1 MAKRAEPLPLSKDLV
16 AASAATLVL
25 AILTRGESYGYEIL
39 ARVRE
44 LSGGKLSFKDGMLY
58 PLLHRMEERGWIVAS
73 LRDSAEGRRR
83 RYYRITKA
91 GRQAMLAQREE
102 WVFMHGLL
110 QVAWS

>member
-1 MAKRAEPLPLSKDLV
+1 
-16 AASAATLVL
+16 
-25 AILTRGESYGYEIL
+25 
-39 ARVRE
+39 
-44 LSGGKLSFKDGMLY
+44 
-58 PLLHRMEERGWIVAS
+58 MEERGWIVAS